1 MWAYWLLFL
10 LPAGIAFSPIRGD
23 KYVQKMTWVM
33 VGLLGIF
40 LIGLRY
46 KVGGDWTPYL
56 EYLQDAQ
63 MTDHIGDLADIKII
77 DGGSLVNGSLY
88 VLLNWIAIRLGFG
101 MDMGIYFVNLFCA
114 VIFVT
119 GLIRYCQKQPMP
131 WLALAVA
138 VPYLVCVIA
147 MGYTRQATALGFLLW
162 GLSILKTG
170 NEHKFIGLVFLGSLF
185 HISLVVTLPLVML
198 TREKILWWFY
208 PLMGCL
214 FVGLYF
220 WVTTLGLLDLYKAIL
235 EFYLGSHSVGVE
247 IRAYMNALP
256 VFVSFFFWGRIKAIS
271 SDYKIIKWMAIA
283 ALISIPML
291 SVSTTLVDR
300 FAVYLIPLQIAL
312 WPRIIKAQRTML
324 MRSTWAS
331 MVTVYYSLVLFV
343 FFNLGVNSHMWVPY
357 RMWPFTSETIYP
369 LLSPM

>member
-23 KYVQKMTWVM
+23 KYVQQLTWAM
-33 VGLLGIF
+33 VGLLGIL

-46 KVGGDWTPYL
+46 KVGGDWMPYI
-56 EYLQDAQ
+56 EYLQEAHMAVQ
-63 MTDHIGDLADIKII
+63 VGGLEEII
-77 DGGSLVNGSLY
+77 AGSSLVNGSLY
-88 VLLNWIAIRLGFG
+88 IFLNWVAIRLGFG

-119 GLIRYCQKQPMP
+119 GLIRFCQKQPMP

-138 VPYLVCVIA
+138 VPYLVCVVA

-162 GLSILKTG
+162 GLSILKAG

-185 HISLVVTLPLVML
+185 HISLVVTLPLVMFA
-198 TREKILWWFY
+198 REKILWWFY
-208 PLMGCL
+208 PFIGC
-214 FVGLYF
+214 FFIGLYF
-220 WVTTLGLLDLYKAIL
+220 WVTTLGLLDLYETVL
-235 EFYLGSHSVGVE
+235 EFYIGSHSAGGE

-256 VFVSFFFWGRIKAIS
+256 VFVALFFRAKIKAIS
-271 SDYKIIKWMAIA
+271 FDYKIIKWMAIA

-291 SVSTTLVDR
+291 SVSTTLIDR
-300 FAVYLIPLQIAL
+300 FALYLIPLQIAL
-312 WPRIIKAQRTML
+312 WPRIIAVQRTMV
-324 MRSTWAS
+324 MRSAFAS
-331 MVTVYYSLVLFV
+331 MIIVYYSLVLFV
-343 FFNLGVNSHMWVPY
+343 FFNFGLHSSWWVPY
-357 RMWPFTSETIYP
+357 QMWPFTSETIYP